1 MNMDKQQFKGAIQR
15 GFTLI
20 EVMVVLVMI
29 GILGTFVVL
38 NVIDRPDQARIQKV
52 QNDIRTIESALN
64 LYRLDTFSYPT
75 TEQGLSVLVPK
86 YIQHLPEDPW
96 KNTYLYLN
104 PGDHGE
110 MDIFTLGSDALEG
123 GEGQA
128 ADIGNW
134 NIE

>member
-1 MNMDKQQFKGAIQR
+1 MKVVKQQFRGAAQS

-38 NVIDRPDQARIQKV
+38 NVIDRPDQARTQKA

-75 TEQGLSVLVPK
+75 TEQGLAVLVPK

-96 KNTYLYLN
+96 KKTYLYLS

-110 MDIFTLGSDALEG
+110 MDIFTLGSDGLEG